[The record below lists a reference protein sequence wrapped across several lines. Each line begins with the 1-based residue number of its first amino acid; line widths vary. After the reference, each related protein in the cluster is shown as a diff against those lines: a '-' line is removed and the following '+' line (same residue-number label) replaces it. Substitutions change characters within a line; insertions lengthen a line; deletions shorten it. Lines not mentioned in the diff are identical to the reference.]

1 MGPAGKVDV
10 MIANMGNKPGPSS
23 LRICRG
29 TQQITQNFVMLG
41 IKA

>member
-10 MIANMGNKPGPSS
+10 MIANMGNQPGPSAIK
-23 LRICRG
+23 ICRG
-29 TQQITQNFVMLG
+29 TQQITQNFVMLE